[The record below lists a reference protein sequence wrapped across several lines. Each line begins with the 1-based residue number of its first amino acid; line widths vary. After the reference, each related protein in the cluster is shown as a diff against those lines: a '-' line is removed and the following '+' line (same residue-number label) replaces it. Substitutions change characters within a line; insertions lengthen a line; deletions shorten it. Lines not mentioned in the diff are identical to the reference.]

1 MKPLLIFFLTGTSP
15 PGAHHFRR
23 LSPLASSAAGQLT
36 FADAAR
42 AAGILLATAA
52 ALWTVFIFIPCLIAF
67 FFVFGRAKDRRRD
80 REYLAG
86 TYFAPYAV
94 RLLSDAGKLSELGGV
109 NVTARSRS
117 GPELSG
123 LYIPSPDAA
132 PGHEKI
138 MLIVHGYRADP
149 TFIMAPQ
156 ALFFREQG
164 WSLLFPRLRAHGGS
178 GGRFTSLGIREA
190 DDLLGWTDWAA
201 AAHPGAKLCIYG
213 QSMGAAAAAFAADR
227 LTPDRVSG
235 IIADSPF
242 PSPACQVIRM
252 AGSLHLPRR
261 LIVPAVRLIGRVF
274 LHADIASTAEPALE
288 KASVPM
294 LFIRGERDSTVS
306 RSDTESMYFA
316 CASEK
321 RFVTVPGAEH
331 TLAFIAGGDM
341 IKSEITEFTGNC
353 VG

>member
-1 MKPLLIFFLTGTSP
+1 MKPLLLFFLIRPSP
-15 PGAHHFRR
+15 PAARPFRL
-23 LSPLASSAAGQLT
+23 LSVRPLAERPLT

-52 ALWTVFIFIPCLIAF
+52 ALWTVFIFIPCLISF

-80 REYLAG
+80 REYLAK

-109 NVTARSRS
+109 NVTARSRR
-117 GPELSG
+117 GPVLSG

-132 PGHEKI
+132 QEHEKI

-156 ALFFREQG
+156 ALYFRENG

-190 DDLLGWTDWAA
+190 DDLLGWMDWAA
-201 AAHPGAKLCIYG
+201 EAHPGAKLCIYG

-227 LTPDRVSG
+227 LTPDTVSG

-242 PSPACQVIRM
+242 PSPVCQVIRM

-341 IKSEITEFTGNC
+341 IKSEIAEFTGKC
-353 VG
+353 VR